1 MNRKDSQKAT
11 NAELCYVVSAVGVW
25 NCLNNRFDDVVLDEK
40 MDRSSLLAK
49 GAELHAKIHDLLGVY
64 LRPDQLEYLWLTRD
78 VYSRV
83 HWSDTAAG
91 EFKLVNANPL
101 RLLSAP
107 SSNPLCEVLYRM
119 SYGTMHPMVLN
130 ANSGWSFRDS
140 DDTPDLEVNN
150 GECVSA
156 KVSAAYLRTFAPGDL
171 EKRRVVEV
179 VMDAGYKQD
188 VLRMEYRKDGVW
200 YGLQRPVNPHILSK
214 DLVQKY
220 QDTDL
225 TTLNEAILSLGFL
238 EKACPT
244 VTVTWSCNLATKVPA
259 GYGVIIPHDQINH
272 YGAVCLK

>member
-25 NCLNNRFDDVVLDEK
+25 NCLNNRFGEVELDEN
-40 MDRSSLLAK
+40 MDRSSLLAM

-140 DDTPDLEVNN
+140 GITPDLEVNN
-150 GECVSA
+150 GECPAA
-156 KVSAAYLRTFAPGDL
+156 KISTAFLRTYAPGDL
-171 EKRRVVEV
+171 EKRGVVEV
-179 VMDAGYKQD
+179 VVDSGYEQD
-188 VLRMEYRKDGVW
+188 VLRMEYHPDGVW
-200 YGLQRPVNPHILSK
+200 YGLNRPVNPHILSK
-214 DLVQKY
+214 DLKQKY
-220 QDTDL
+220 QDVDV
-225 TTLNEAILSLGFL
+225 TTLYEAILSLGFL
-238 EKACPT
+238 DKACPT
-244 VTVTWSCNLATKVPA
+244 VTVKWSCDLGVKVPA
-259 GYGVIIPHDQINH
+259 GYGVVIPHDQINH
-272 YGAVCLK
+272 YGAVRLK